1 MICLQCGQPCK
12 KTDKFCY
19 RCGAGLESLVYD
31 TGQHAGGGAKMKMSR
46 LSYLLAL
53 GISLTLANIA
63 YTAVSVSLIVIYLTA
78 GLAGL
83 ILTLPIIVAAA
94 AEGVLLLFAAV
105 MTLVF
110 IHRMWASIQGG
121 PARMTPGQAVGYL
134 FIPFF
139 NIYWI
144 FQVFWG
150 FARDY
155 NTMLDRRDM
164 NAAPLPEGI
173 FLAVPI
179 ITLTVWIPGLGPITG
194 IVGSVLLLLI
204 VARVCERVNAL
215 GTAADD
221 ADLPVQE
228 DLPAAAGYGEVSHR
242 EEAVPPVSAA
252 SYPPTR
258 SPVTKQSL
266 EAGKIGWGLRPALV
280 GVTGQYA
287 NKVFDLG
294 HSRVIIGRDP
304 KMAHLVYSSN
314 NEGISRKH
322 CSVRFDEG
330 TGKFVLEDYSL
341 NGTYLI
347 PHVRLDQGRPVYL
360 NPGERFYLS
369 EMQELYEVR
378 LE

>member
-1 MICLQCGQPCK
+1 
-12 KTDKFCY
+12 
-19 RCGAGLESLVYD
+19 
-31 TGQHAGGGAKMKMSR
+31 
-46 LSYLLAL
+46 
-53 GISLTLANIA
+53 
-63 YTAVSVSLIVIYLTA
+63 
-78 GLAGL
+78 
-83 ILTLPIIVAAA
+83 
-94 AEGVLLLFAAV
+94 
-105 MTLVF
+105 MTMVF
-110 IHRMWASIQGG
+110 IHRMWASIQGS

-134 FIPFF
+134 FIPLF

-155 NTMLDRRDM
+155 NSMLYRRGMD
-164 NAAPLPEGI
+164 AEPLSEGI
-173 FLAVPI
+173 FLAFPI
-179 ITLTVWIPGLGPITG
+179 ITLTVWIPGLGPVASI
-194 IVGSVLLLLI
+194 IGSVLLLLI
-204 VARVCERVNAL
+204 VARVCDRVNAL
-215 GTAADD
+215 GTAADS

-228 DLPAAAGYGEVSHR
+228 YLPAAAGYGETYR
-242 EEAVPPVSAA
+242 QEEAAPPVSAA

-266 EAGKIGWGLRPALV
+266 KVEKIGWGLRPALV

-294 HSRVIIGRDP
+294 HSQVVIGRDP
-304 KMAHLVYSSN
+304 KMAHLVYSSD

-322 CSVRFDEG
+322 CSVRFDKG
-330 TGKFVLEDYSL
+330 SGKFVLEDYSL

-369 EMQELYEVR
+369 ELQELYEVR